1 MAITRRL
8 EMLKESLLKYLIRM
22 STRPTPFGLLSGI
35 NIGIFGNYT
44 FKVAEYQKYVKVD
57 GEWLYK
63 LISYIESNDE
73 YYQNLKVIWNSKAHI
88 INDRIYLNE
97 QSAIY
102 LNNNKDTSFSIKNS
116 ELLVFIKT
124 TVTNNNIT
132 FSNLAED
139 KSRI

>member
-1 MAITRRL
+1 
-8 EMLKESLLKYLIRM
+8 
-22 STRPTPFGLLSGI
+22 
-35 NIGIFGNYT
+35 
-44 FKVAEYQKYVKVD
+44 
-57 GEWLYK
+57 EWLYK
-63 LISYIESNDE
+63 LVSYIESIDE

-132 FSNLAED
+132 FSNLAE
-139 KSRI
+139 KINQE

>member
-1 MAITRRL
+1 
-8 EMLKESLLKYLIRM
+8 
-22 STRPTPFGLLSGI
+22 
-35 NIGIFGNYT
+35 
-44 FKVAEYQKYVKVD
+44 
-57 GEWLYK
+57 
-63 LISYIESNDE
+63 
-73 YYQNLKVIWNSKAHI
+73 NLKVIWNSKAHI

-132 FSNLAED
+132 FSNLAE
-139 KSRI
+139 KINQEFEIN